1 MIEPVTQSLQ
11 NVLIVVADALSDF
24 IYIYPVFAAY
34 VWMTGALYYYFKW
47 EHKELKSASLP
58 QFESYPLVSIV
69 IPCYNEADHIHE
81 VIQHLNNL
89 NYPNY
94 EIIAVNDGS
103 KDNTSEILLA
113 LMETHD
119 KLRVV
124 DFVINQGKATGLN
137 MAAIVAKGD
146 YLICI
151 DGDSILEPDAILWMM
166 RHFIQNPRVGAV
178 TGKPKVRNRS
188 TILGKLQ
195 TGEFSAII
203 GLIKRA
209 QSIYGKIFAVSGV
222 VTAFRKS
229 AVHDVGYWSTDMI
242 TEDIDICWRLQIRH
256 WDIKF
261 EPHALCWILMP
272 ETLSGLWKQ
281 RLRWA
286 QGGMEV
292 LLRYPQIFHYKEQ
305 RRMWPI
311 YFEYLIS
318 ILWAFSV
325 VLVLLLWFVSLAAN
339 FPLGFSNTSVYGV
352 MLGLTFMLQFF
363 ISFYISSRYEK
374 GLYTYYFWLVWYP
387 IAYWIIIAATSV
399 VGAIKAIRRKKG
411 EHAVWESPDRGV

>member
-1 MIEPVTQSLQ
+1 MTEPLTSLLQ
-11 NVLIVVADALSDF
+11 HTVVAIADTLSNF
-24 IYIYPVFAAY
+24 IYFYPLFAAY

-47 EHKELKSASLP
+47 ERKALQSAQAPTLKT
-58 QFESYPLVSIV
+58 YPMVSIL
-69 IPCYNEADHIHE
+69 IPCYNESDNLVEI
-81 VIQHLNNL
+81 IDHLNRL
-89 NYPNY
+89 NYPHY

-103 KDNTSEILLA
+103 KDNTADILLT
-113 LMETHD
+113 LMEENRR
-119 KLRVV
+119 LRVV
-124 DFVINQGKATGLN
+124 DFVTNQGKASALN
-137 MAAIVAKGD
+137 MAAMVAKGE

-151 DGDSILEPDAILWMM
+151 DADAILEPDAVLWMM
-166 RHFIQNPRVGAV
+166 QHFVKNPRVGAV
-178 TGKPKVRNRS
+178 TGKPKIRNRS

-261 EPHALCWILMP
+261 EPHAMCWILMP

-286 QGGMEV
+286 QGGVEV
-292 LLRYPQIFHYKEQ
+292 LLRYPEIFHFKEQ

-311 YFEYLIS
+311 YFEYLVS
-318 ILWAFSV
+318 ILWSFSI
-325 VLVLLLWFVSLAAN
+325 VLVMILWLVGLAAN
-339 FPLGFSNTSVYGV
+339 FPLGFHNASVYGV

-374 GLYTYYFWLVWYP
+374 GLYKYYFWLIWYP
-387 IAYWIIIAATSV
+387 IVYWIIIAATSV

-411 EHAVWESPDRGV
+411 KRAIWESPDRGV

>member
-1 MIEPVTQSLQ
+1 MEYIT
-11 NVLIVVADALSDF
+11 LIFKESITIFADTLSGF
-24 IYIYPVFAAY
+24 IYFYPLFAAY

-47 EHKELKSASLP
+47 ERKELQVSKPPVLS
-58 QFESYPLVSIV
+58 QYPMVSII
-69 IPCYNEADHIHE
+69 IPCYNESDNLIE
-81 VIQHLNNL
+81 IIDHLNRL

-103 KDNTSEILLA
+103 KDNTADILLS
-113 LMETHD
+113 LIEEND

-124 DFVINQGKATGLN
+124 DFVVNQGKATGLN
-137 MAAIVAKGD
+137 MAAMVAKGE
-146 YLICI
+146 YLVCI
-151 DGDSILEPDAILWMM
+151 DGDAILEPDAVLWMM
-166 RHFIQNPRVGAV
+166 QHFINNPRVGAI
-178 TGKPKVRNRS
+178 TGKPKIRNRS
-188 TILGKLQ
+188 SVLGKLQ
-195 TGEFSAII
+195 IGEFSAII

-261 EPHALCWILMP
+261 EPHAMCWILMP
-272 ETLSGLWKQ
+272 ETISGLWKQ

-286 QGGMEV
+286 QGGVEV
-292 LLRYPQIFHYKEQ
+292 LLRYPQIFNFKEQ

-318 ILWAFSV
+318 ILWSFSV
-325 VLVLLLWFVSLAAN
+325 VIVIILWIFGQVSN
-339 FPLGFSNTSVYGV
+339 FPLGFSNASVYGI
-352 MLGLTFMLQFF
+352 MLGLTFMLQFL

-374 GLYTYYFWLVWYP
+374 DLYKYYFWLVWYP

-399 VGAIKAIRRKKG
+399 VGSIKAVRRKKG
-411 EHAVWESPDRGV
+411 KRAVWESPDRGI

>member
-1 MIEPVTQSLQ
+1 MTEPLTSLLQ
-11 NVLIVVADALSDF
+11 HTVVAIADTLSNF
-24 IYIYPVFAAY
+24 IYFYPLFAAY

-47 EHKELKSASLP
+47 ERKALQSTQAPTLKT
-58 QFESYPLVSIV
+58 YPMVSIL
-69 IPCYNEADHIHE
+69 IPCYNESDHLVEI
-81 VIQHLNNL
+81 IDHLNHL
-89 NYPNY
+89 NYPHY

-103 KDNTSEILLA
+103 KDNTADILLT
-113 LMETHD
+113 LMEENRR
-119 KLRVV
+119 LRVV
-124 DFVINQGKATGLN
+124 DFVTNQGKASALN
-137 MAAIVAKGD
+137 MAAMVAKGE

-151 DGDSILEPDAILWMM
+151 DADAILEPDAVLWMM
-166 RHFIQNPRVGAV
+166 QHFVKNPRVGAV
-178 TGKPKVRNRS
+178 TGKPKIRNRS

-261 EPHALCWILMP
+261 EPHAMCWILMP

-286 QGGMEV
+286 QGGVEV
-292 LLRYPQIFHYKEQ
+292 LLRYPEIFHFKEQ

-311 YFEYLIS
+311 YFEYLVS
-318 ILWAFSV
+318 ILWSFSI
-325 VLVLLLWFVSLAAN
+325 VLVMILWLVGLAAN
-339 FPLGFSNTSVYGV
+339 FPLGFHNASVYGV

-374 GLYTYYFWLVWYP
+374 GLYKYYFWLIWYP
-387 IAYWIIIAATSV
+387 IVYWIIIAATSV

-411 EHAVWESPDRGV
+411 KRAIWESPDRGV

>member
-1 MIEPVTQSLQ
+1 MTEPLTSLLQ
-11 NVLIVVADALSDF
+11 HTVVAIADTLSNF
-24 IYIYPVFAAY
+24 IYFYPLFAAY

-47 EHKELKSASLP
+47 ERKALQSAQAPTLKT
-58 QFESYPLVSIV
+58 YPMVSIL
-69 IPCYNEADHIHE
+69 IPCYNESDHLVEI
-81 VIQHLNNL
+81 IDHLNHL
-89 NYPNY
+89 NYPHY

-103 KDNTSEILLA
+103 KDNTADILLT
-113 LMETHD
+113 LME
-119 KLRVV
+119 KNRRLRVV
-124 DFVINQGKATGLN
+124 DFVTNQGKASALN
-137 MAAIVAKGD
+137 MAAMVAKGE

-151 DGDSILEPDAILWMM
+151 DADAILEPDAVLWMM
-166 RHFIQNPRVGAV
+166 QHFVKNPRVGAV
-178 TGKPKVRNRS
+178 TGKPKIRNRS

-261 EPHALCWILMP
+261 EPHAMCWILMP

-286 QGGMEV
+286 QGGVEV
-292 LLRYPQIFHYKEQ
+292 LLRYPEIFHFKEQ

-311 YFEYLIS
+311 YFEYLVS
-318 ILWAFSV
+318 ILWSFSI
-325 VLVLLLWFVSLAAN
+325 VLVMILWLVGLAAN
-339 FPLGFSNTSVYGV
+339 FPLGFHNASVYGV

-374 GLYTYYFWLVWYP
+374 GLYKYYFWLIWYP
-387 IAYWIIIAATSV
+387 IVYWIIIAATSV

-411 EHAVWESPDRGV
+411 KRAIWESPDRGV

>member
-1 MIEPVTQSLQ
+1 MIESITLWFQHSMVT
-11 NVLIVVADALSDF
+11 VADALSNF
-24 IYIYPVFAAY
+24 IYFYPLFAAY

-47 EHKELKSASLP
+47 ERKALQSDQAPILDT
-58 QFESYPLVSIV
+58 YPMVSIL
-69 IPCYNEADHIHE
+69 IPCYNESDN
-81 VIQHLNNL
+81 VIEIIEHLHHL
-89 NYPNY
+89 NYPHY
-94 EIIAVNDGS
+94 EIIAINDGS
-103 KDNTSEILLA
+103 KDNTADILLS
-113 LMETHD
+113 LMEENER
-119 KLRVV
+119 LRVV
-124 DFVINQGKATGLN
+124 DFVSNQGKATGLN
-137 MAAIVAKGD
+137 MAAMVAKGE

-151 DGDSILEPDAILWMM
+151 DADAILEPDAILWMM
-166 RHFIQNPRVGAV
+166 RHFLQNPRVGAI
-178 TGKPKVRNRS
+178 TGKPKIRNRS
-188 TILGKLQ
+188 SILGKLQ

-261 EPHALCWILMP
+261 EPHAMCWILMP

-286 QGGMEV
+286 QGGVEV
-292 LLRYPQIFHYKEQ
+292 LLRYPEIFHFKEQ

-318 ILWAFSV
+318 VLWSFAIV
-325 VLVLLLWFVSLAAN
+325 VVILLWLLGLATN
-339 FPLGFSNTSVYGV
+339 FPLGFNNASVYGI

-374 GLYTYYFWLVWYP
+374 GLYKYYFWLIWYP
-387 IAYWIIIAATSV
+387 IVYWIIIAATSV
-399 VGAIKAIRRKKG
+399 VGTIKAIRRKKG
-411 EHAVWESPDRGV
+411 KRAVWESPDRGI